1 MNKLALTEDQ
11 KNQMEYSLSD
21 MSDRVHALID
31 DGDFFYQIE
40 EIFESRFEEMSEDQ
54 IDAVFE
60 YLNEIEGDVV
70 TQMLIDSLQNKIAL
84 RMEDTNYDI

>member
-1 MNKLALTEDQ
+1 MNKFALTENQ

-21 MSDRVHALID
+21 MSDRVHTLID

-40 EIFESRFEEMSEDQ
+40 EIFESRFEEMNEDQ

-84 RMEDTNYDI
+84 RIEDSHYDI

>member
-1 MNKLALTEDQ
+1 MN
-11 KNQMEYSLSD
+11 
-21 MSDRVHALID
+21 
-31 DGDFFYQIE
+31 
-40 EIFESRFEEMSEDQ
+40 EDQ

-84 RMEDTNYDI
+84 RIEDSHYDI